1 MTLSR
6 VLPPSDPPCETR
18 ALPGQPQDVG
28 EPVFA
33 EPWQAQA
40 FALAIKLS
48 EAGWFTWVE
57 WAGALSAEI
66 KAADA
71 ADARAG
77 RAPDDGT
84 HYYEHWLSALEKLVA
99 AKGLTE
105 DAAIQ
110 VRKEEWAEAYRHTP
124 HGRPVELR
132 VGQEARRRK

>member
-1 MTLSR
+1 
-6 VLPPSDPPCETR
+6 VLPPSDPLCETR

-71 ADARAG
+71 ADAKAG
-77 RAPDDGT
+77 RAPDNGT
-84 HYYEHWLSALEKLVA
+84 RYYEHWLSALEKLVA

>member
-6 VLPPSDPPCETR
+6 VLTPSDPPCQTR
-18 ALPGQPQDVG
+18 PLPRQPSDAG

-40 FALAIKLS
+40 FAMTIKLS
-48 EAGWFTWVE
+48 EVGWFTWTE
-57 WAGALSAEI
+57 WAAALAAEI

-99 AKGLTE
+99 AKGLT
-105 DAAIQ
+105 DKAAIE

-124 HGRPVELR
+124 HGQPVELP